1 MAEMVRDKRIKYC
14 ALDKMSEFCYKFLV
28 SYAYLFIKGAVAA
41 WAFIENQPI
50 IMLKVFFILM
60 TLELLL
66 TRDITPMVGSVF
78 LMSIAV
84 LGQYGSFIDDYI
96 SLWPYVVPFI
106 LAIFIKAII
115 FRVRFKAGKLLW
127 CTLAVAITVLISGAG
142 LYPIEAY
149 LEPNILYYY
158 LALSVGVVL
167 IYLLL
172 RNYIFSDKVYNPT
185 EALTRTMVT
194 VSCVCIAIVLANV
207 LPHIIEDNAWYY
219 QWKNNIATCLIFSMP
234 FCFYRAIR
242 CKLSVG
248 YCALGILSFVCIC
261 LTMSRGGV
269 LFGGIEFVLCIAY
282 LIFYSRKINLI
293 TNLLI
298 VAIFA
303 VCVGLLLA
311 NDKFSSYL
319 ENLMEVEPNEARV
332 HMFALG
338 LENFLK
344 HPILGH
350 GVPYKGKFYF
360 PQKGAMYWY
369 HNTIIQIM
377 AMTGM
382 VGVVTYGWQYIVRVK
397 TLINR
402 KSLFNYAALISFIGF
417 ETMSLVNPGDY
428 TPVPYLIV
436 LLFILV
442 VCEATKDRPLTKL
455 DSIKKTRLEVE
466 NMFR

>member
-1 MAEMVRDKRIKYC
+1 MVEILRDKRIKYC

-28 SYAYLFIKGAVAA
+28 SYVYLFIKGAFAA

-50 IMLKVFFILM
+50 VLLKVFFILM

-66 TRDITPMVGSVF
+66 TRDITPMIGSVF

-96 SLWPYVVPFI
+96 ALWPYVVPFL
-106 LAIFIKAII
+106 LAFLIKAIVY
-115 FRVRFKAGKLLW
+115 RVRFRAGKLLW
-127 CTLAVAITVLISGAG
+127 CTLAVAVTVLISGAG

-149 LEPNILYYY
+149 LKPNILYYY
-158 LALSVGVVL
+158 LSLSVGVVL

-172 RNYIFSDKVYNPT
+172 RNYVFSDKVYNPS

-194 VSCVCIAIVLANV
+194 VSLVCVAIVLTNV
-207 LPHIIEDNAWYY
+207 LPHIIEEKAWYY

-242 CKLSVG
+242 SKLSVF
-248 YCALGILSFVCIC
+248 YCILGIISFVCIC

-269 LFGGIEFVLCIAY
+269 LFGGIEFVLCIIY
-282 LIFYSRKINLI
+282 VLFYSRKINLI
-293 TNLLI
+293 TNIIIVTALL
-298 VAIFA
+298 
-303 VCVGLLLA
+303 VCIGLLVT
-311 NDKFSSYL
+311 NEKFINYMD
-319 ENLMEVEPNEARV
+319 NLMEIEPNESRF
-332 HMFALG
+332 HMYALG

-344 HPILGH
+344 YPILGH
-350 GVPYKGKFYF
+350 GVPYKGSYYF

-369 HNTIIQIM
+369 HNTAIQIL

-382 VGVVTYGWQYIVRVK
+382 VGVITYGWQYYARIK
-397 TLINR
+397 TIINR
-402 KSLFNYAALISFIGF
+402 KSLFNYAVLISFIGF

-428 TPVPYLIV
+428 TPIPYLIV
-436 LLFILV
+436 LLLMLV
-442 VCEATKDRPLTKL
+442 VCEVTKDRPLTKL
-455 DSIKKTRLEVE
+455 DSIKKTRVEVE